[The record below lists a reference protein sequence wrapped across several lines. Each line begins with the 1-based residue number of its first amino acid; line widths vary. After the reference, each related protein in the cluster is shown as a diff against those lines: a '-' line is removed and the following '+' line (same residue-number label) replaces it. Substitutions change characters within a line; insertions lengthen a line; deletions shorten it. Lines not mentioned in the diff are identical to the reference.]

1 MSDAWFPPWDIAR
14 GQGALRGIGMSF
26 INVIDRS
33 GEHSELEAVE
43 GWRLMEI
50 LRDYRVGIDGV
61 CGGACDC
68 ATCHVVIDEA
78 WANKLVPP
86 RDDEL
91 DKLDELPL
99 IEKTSRLS
107 CQIIWSDELDGLT
120 LTLPQE
126 V

>member
-1 MSDAWFPPWDIAR
+1 
-14 GQGALRGIGMSF
+14 MSF
-26 INVIDRS
+26 INVIDRK
-33 GEHSELEAVE
+33 GEHCTLEAVE

-50 LRDYRVGIDGV
+50 LRDYRIGIEGV

-78 WANKLVPP
+78 WADKLVPP

>member
-1 MSDAWFPPWDIAR
+1 
-14 GQGALRGIGMSF
+14 MSF
-26 INVIDRS
+26 INVIDRR
-33 GEHSELEAVE
+33 GEHRALEAVE

-50 LRDYRVGIDGV
+50 LRDYRVGIEGV

-78 WANKLVPP
+78 WAGKLVPP

-126 V
+126 F

>member
-1 MSDAWFPPWDIAR
+1 M
-14 GQGALRGIGMSF
+14 GIV
-26 INVIDRS
+26 NVIDRQ
-33 GEHSELEAVE
+33 GELRELEAVE

-50 LRDYRVGIDGV
+50 LRDYRVGIEGT

-78 WANKLVPP
+78 WAGKLFPP
-86 RDDEL
+86 REEEL

-107 CQIIWSDELDGLT
+107 CQIIWSEELDGLS
-120 LTLPQE
+120 LSLPAE

>member
-1 MSDAWFPPWDIAR
+1 
-14 GQGALRGIGMSF
+14 MSF
-26 INVIDRS
+26 INVIDRM

-50 LRDYRVGIDGV
+50 LRDYRVGIEGV

-68 ATCHVVIDEA
+68 ATCHVIIDQA
-78 WANKLVPP
+78 WANKLVPA

-107 CQIIWSDELDGLT
+107 CQIVWSDELDGLT